1 MSEAPVYEIYG
12 LRVRS
17 EIPLPARVT
26 ENGQP
31 ENITVVRGE
40 PRPVPAEPGPGK
52 TIASFSFGN
61 SIGFTYSETEVGF
74 LLRHNSLCDFFVSRD
89 LRYIE
94 ARPDPAAS
102 SEMVGLLLGGG
113 VLAFWLLLTGD
124 CVLHASAVELDGL
137 AFGFIGGSGAG
148 KSTVAAIAC
157 AGGGRLFTDD
167 VLRVAFRGEE
177 PFVFPGPIEI
187 PLRPSAAS
195 LAEHFAVKS
204 ERPAADGRIAVHPRI
219 SAASFLPL
227 RALFMPA
234 PSRSADR
241 IRIKRLGAQEAAVGL
256 CLNPR
261 ILGWKEPAGI
271 EEQFRSCAH
280 IARTVPIYRLEVPW
294 GPPFDSD
301 LPNALV
307 ATVNE
312 ITGCPEGAG
321 YDLAAA
327 AR

>member
-1 MSEAPVYEIYG
+1 MSQAPVYEIYG

-17 EIPLPARVT
+17 EILLPARV
-26 ENGQP
+26 NQDGRP
-31 ENITVVRGE
+31 ENITVVCGE

-52 TIASFSFGN
+52 AIASFSFGN
-61 SIGFTYSETEVGF
+61 SIGFTYSETEAGF
-74 LLRHNSLCDFFVSRD
+74 LLRHNSLCDFAVSRD

-94 ARPDPAAS
+94 ACPDPAAS

-137 AFGFIGGSGAG
+137 AFGFVGGSGAG

-157 AGGGRLFTDD
+157 AGGGSLLTDD
-167 VLRVAFRGEE
+167 VLRVDFRGEDA
-177 PFVFPGPIEI
+177 FVFPGPVEI
-187 PLRPSAAS
+187 PLRPSATS

-219 SAASFLPL
+219 STASLLPL

-234 PSRSADR
+234 PSRSANR
-241 IRIKRLGAQEAAVGL
+241 IRIERLGAQEATVGL
-256 CLNPR
+256 CVNPR
-261 ILGWKEPAGI
+261 ILGWKEPVGV
-271 EEQFRSCAH
+271 EEQFRNCAR
-280 IARTVPIYRLEVPW
+280 IARTVPTYRLEVPW

-301 LPNALV
+301 LPTAL
-307 ATVNE
+307 TTTMNE
-312 ITGCPEGAG
+312 ITACAEGAG
-321 YDLAAA
+321 HDLTAA